1 MNCTMFDRVK
11 NVSVMLHYAGCSGSS
26 HDRDHKR
33 VTVVVVGVVF
43 KLHPRQHKFVIFMY
57 HTLTNQN
64 ILAVPGKIEKRG
76 RRN

>member
-33 VTVVVVGVVF
+33 VTAVVVGVVF
-43 KLHPRQHKFVIFMY
+43 KLHPRQHKFLIFMY
-57 HTLTNQN
+57 LTLNNKCETQR
-64 ILAVPGKIEKRG
+64 LS
-76 RRN
+76 